1 MLSSL
6 EWQAWITLGII
17 LATLVALV
25 RELARP
31 DVTLMGALGSLLLFG
46 ILSPSEAL
54 SGFSNPA
61 VITVGSLFIVAAG
74 IQNTGAL
81 SFTDAL
87 LFSRS
92 THLPGVLTR
101 LMGTTAVLSAFLNN
115 TPIVAMLIPRVKA
128 WSERSGVPASRL
140 MIPLSYAA
148 ILGGM
153 TTLIGTSTNL
163 VVSGLMQANGYP
175 ALGLFDLTLVGAPAA
190 LCAVIYFILFGHRFL
205 PVRQQEELSFEK
217 KLKDYLF
224 ELQVA
229 PSSPLE
235 GQTVEAAG
243 LRSLGEAYLAHLHRN
258 GQVVS
263 SSPDTFL
270 QSGDVLTFS
279 GSRHALNQLLK
290 KPGLTRTT
298 SSIRQSKP
306 QATLPLFE
314 AVVAPTSELI
324 GKTLREAEFREQYQG
339 VVLAIHRRNEQI
351 KAPLGRT
358 PIQAGDL
365 LLIEAQD
372 GFDKRWNEDKDE
384 FYLVAPRGPH
394 KSNPQKQKAPAAL
407 LILLGVILLAA
418 VGVASIATT
427 AFIGALAFIATGCLS
442 AGEARKALDLPVLIV
457 IAAALGLGGAV
468 ESTGLADA
476 LAWGITESTS
486 LLGPL
491 AILAIVYL
499 VTGLLT
505 EVITN
510 NAAAALMLPIGL
522 SAAQRLDIP
531 PKAFAI
537 VVAIAASASFLTP
550 IGYQTNLMVMSPGGY
565 RFSDYLRSGL
575 LVTLIVAT
583 TSLALIAWVWL

>member
-1 MLSSL
+1 MLISL
-6 EWQAWITLGII
+6 EWQAWVTLGII
-17 LATLVALV
+17 LASLISLFK
-25 RELARP
+25 ELARP
-31 DVTLMGALGSLLLFG
+31 DVILMGALGLLLLFG

-81 SFTDAL
+81 IFTEVF
-87 LFSRS
+87 LFHRS
-92 THLPGVLTR
+92 THLSSVLAR

-128 WSERSGVPASRL
+128 WSERAGVPASRL

-175 ALGLFDLTLVGAPAA
+175 PLGVFDLTVVGAPAA
-190 LCAVIYFILFGHRFL
+190 LCAVAYFVLFGYRFL
-205 PVRQQEELSFEK
+205 PDRQQEELSFEK
-217 KLKDYLF
+217 ELKSYLF

-229 PSSPLE
+229 PGSSLE
-235 GQTVEAAG
+235 GQTIEAAG
-243 LRSLGEAYLAHLHRN
+243 LRSLGEAYLAHLHRD
-258 GQVVS
+258 GQILS
-263 SSPDTFL
+263 SSPNTFL

-279 GSRHALNQLLK
+279 GSRHVLNQLLK
-290 KPGLTRTT
+290 KPGLMRTT
-298 SSIRQSKP
+298 SVRQSES
-306 QATLPLFE
+306 QTTLPLFE
-314 AVVAPTSELI
+314 AVVAPTSNLI
-324 GKTLREAEFREQYQG
+324 GKTLRETQFREQYQG
-339 VVLAIHRRNEQI
+339 VVLAIHRRDEQI
-351 KAPLGRT
+351 EAPLGRT
-358 PIQAGDL
+358 PIRAGDL
-365 LLIEAQD
+365 LLIEAQG
-372 GFDKRWNEDKDE
+372 GFDKRWNEYKDE
-384 FYLVAPRGPH
+384 FYLVAPRGAQKNRPH
-394 KSNPQKQKAPAAL
+394 KKKAPMAL
-407 LILLGVILLAA
+407 LILLAVILLAA
-418 VGVASIATT
+418 VGVAPIATT

-442 AGEARKALDLPVLIV
+442 ADEARKALDLPVLIV

-468 ESTGLADA
+468 ESTGLADT

-486 LLGPL
+486 LLGPMG
-491 AILAIVYL
+491 ILAIVYL

-505 EVITN
+505 EIITN

-522 SAAQRLDIP
+522 SIAQHLGIP
-531 PKAFAI
+531 PKAFAL

-583 TSLALIAWVWL
+583 TSLAMISWIWL

>member
-1 MLSSL
+1 MLISL
-6 EWQAWITLGII
+6 EWQAWVTLGII
-17 LATLVALV
+17 LVSLISLVK
-25 RELARP
+25 ELARP
-31 DVTLMGALGSLLLFG
+31 DVILMGALGSLLLFG
-46 ILSPSEAL
+46 ILSPSAAL

-81 SFTDAL
+81 AFTEVV
-87 LFSRS
+87 LFNRS
-92 THLPGVLTR
+92 THLPGVLAP

-128 WSERSGVPASRL
+128 WSERAGVPASRL

-163 VVSGLMQANGYP
+163 VVSGLMEANGYP

-190 LCAVIYFILFGHRFL
+190 LCAVVYFVLFGYRFL
-205 PVRQQEELSFEK
+205 PDRQQEELSFEK
-217 KLKDYLF
+217 ELKRYLF

-229 PSSPLE
+229 LDSSLE
-235 GQTVEAAG
+235 GQTIEAAG
-243 LRSLGEAYLAHLHRN
+243 LRSLGEAYLAHLHRD
-258 GQVVS
+258 GQVIS

-279 GSRHALNQLLK
+279 GSRRVLNQLLK

-298 SSIRQSKP
+298 SSIRHNEP

-314 AVVAPTSELI
+314 AVVAPTSNLI
-324 GKTLREAEFREQYQG
+324 GKTLRETQFREQYQG

-351 KAPLGRT
+351 EAPLGRT
-358 PIQAGDL
+358 PIRAGDL
-365 LLIEAQD
+365 LLIEAKD
-372 GFDKRWNEDKDE
+372 GFDERWNEDKDE
-384 FYLVAPRGPH
+384 FYLVAPRGANKKRPH
-394 KSNPQKQKAPAAL
+394 KKKAPMAL

-418 VGVASIATT
+418 VGIAPIATT

-442 AGEARKALDLPVLIV
+442 ADEARKALDLPVLIV

-476 LAWGITESTS
+476 LARGITESTS

-505 EVITN
+505 EIITN

-531 PKAFAI
+531 PKAFAL

-583 TSLALIAWVWL
+583 TSLAMIAWIWL